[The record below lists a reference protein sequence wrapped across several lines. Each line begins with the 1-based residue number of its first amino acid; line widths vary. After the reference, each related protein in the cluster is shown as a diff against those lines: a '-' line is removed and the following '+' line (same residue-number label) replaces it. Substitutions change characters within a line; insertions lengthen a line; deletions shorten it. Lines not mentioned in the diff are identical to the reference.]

1 MEVQEAWDMIP
12 PHDHI
17 SLDFVP
23 DVVGGDDLWVSKRR
37 PVSHTDLP
45 LRVPVTT
52 FLTPTAS
59 ELQAQGTGVIPG
71 ADVLAYASGVPKPK
85 PHKRG
90 CLTANDAEA
99 VAKAKEDILGIVE
112 ALDSQL
118 QLGGPDH
125 VWRAMGLTRRREQA
139 TQLWNAFQARHAS
152 EGLGDLS
159 PQVYKEKA
167 HADYDAWKLGLDAL
181 DPVAR
186 TSEESELLTWHE
198 RNILETEV
206 ASVQLPGGRVKK
218 MEKIKSEMGE
228 QASFNLLNFGIFTVS
243 FVVNVGL
250 GDVAATEAN
259 GVVHPSKLSHTLFSE
274 KHPHIQEYLNTLA
287 GGLSADIEEMRYREA
302 TETVKKTWWTPVQK
316 DQRENVSKYLMQMW
330 NTACADKYEHWT
342 KPSYA
347 HVQHKLYKRQWCI
360 VDYPDNTRPLSR
372 EVTNRTLHS
381 RELRALLHGFDSLN
395 PPRIIPWDS
404 TRTVKDGVN
413 VPLKDLGDLP
423 LVQTHSGST
432 VLWVHECSAWATP
445 FGKLASEKTLLRRQ
459 RRMTRRDSQLNL
471 SKGHSKKR
479 KRDGDTPE
487 PPPRKNMVGATTPPD
502 PHRYLPARAARPS
515 LLVEQPHDSPG
526 TDVDTPTSDFVVSE
540 TSTLAQVKKRTRHD
554 SISGDDTPD
563 SQRPASKKYKD
574 ASLSHPKRVRKT
586 KKA

>member
-118 QLGGPDH
+118 QLGGPDR
-125 VWRAMGLTRRREQA
+125 VWRAMGLTRRHGMPLRDWA
-139 TQLWNAFQARHAS
+139 TGSVSDAFS
-152 EGLGDLS
+152 VS

-181 DPVAR
+181 DPVAQ

-198 RNILETEV
+198 QNILETEV
-206 ASVQLPGGRVKK
+206 ASVQLPGGRVKT

-243 FVVNVGL
+243 FVVNVSL
-250 GDVAATEAN
+250 GDVTATEAN
-259 GVVHPSKLSHTLFSE
+259 GVVHPSKLSHMLFSK

-287 GGLSADIEEMRYREA
+287 GGLSADIEEMRYCEA
-302 TETVKKTWWTPVQK
+302 TETVKKTWWTLVQK
-316 DQRENVSKYLMQMW
+316 DQHVE
-330 NTACADKYEHWT
+330 
-342 KPSYA
+342 YA
-347 HVQHKLYKRQWCI
+347 AH
-360 VDYPDNTRPLSR
+360 
-372 EVTNRTLHS
+372 
-381 RELRALLHGFDSLN
+381 
-395 PPRIIPWDS
+395 PP
-404 TRTVKDGVN
+404 
-413 VPLKDLGDLP
+413 
-423 LVQTHSGST
+423 
-432 VLWVHECSAWATP
+432 
-445 FGKLASEKTLLRRQ
+445 
-459 RRMTRRDSQLNL
+459 
-471 SKGHSKKR
+471 
-479 KRDGDTPE
+479 
-487 PPPRKNMVGATTPPD
+487 
-502 PHRYLPARAARPS
+502 
-515 LLVEQPHDSPG
+515 
-526 TDVDTPTSDFVVSE
+526 
-540 TSTLAQVKKRTRHD
+540 
-554 SISGDDTPD
+554 
-563 SQRPASKKYKD
+563 
-574 ASLSHPKRVRKT
+574 
-586 KKA
+586 

>member
-1 MEVQEAWDMIP
+1 MHGPFRTEFFWIVESFIRNRAQESDTLVMVWVGLFIQRILDAMEVQEAWDMIP

-23 DVVGGDDLWVSKRR
+23 DVVGGNDLWVSKQR

-90 CLTANDAEA
+90 CLTANDVEA

-118 QLGGPDH
+118 QLGGPDR
-125 VWRAMGLTRRREQA
+125 VWRAMGLTWRRERA

-181 DPVAR
+181 DPVAQM
-186 TSEESELLTWHE
+186 SEESELLTWHE
-198 RNILETEV
+198 QNILETEV

-259 GVVHPSKLSHTLFSE
+259 GVVHPSKLSHTLFSK

-287 GGLSADIEEMRYREA
+287 GGLLADIEEMHYREA

-316 DQRENVSKYLMQMW
+316 DQHENMSKYLMQMW

-342 KPSYA
+342 KLSYT

-360 VDYPDNTRPLSR
+360 VDYPDNTQPLSR
-372 EVTNRTLHS
+372 EVH
-381 RELRALLHGFDSLN
+381 A
-395 PPRIIPWDS
+395 
-404 TRTVKDGVN
+404 TVKDGVN

-459 RRMTRRDSQLNL
+459 RRMTRWDSQLNL

-487 PPPRKNMVGATTPPD
+487 PPPWKNMVGATTP
-502 PHRYLPARAARPS
+502 
-515 LLVEQPHDSPG
+515 
-526 TDVDTPTSDFVVSE
+526 
-540 TSTLAQVKKRTRHD
+540 
-554 SISGDDTPD
+554 
-563 SQRPASKKYKD
+563 RPASKKYKD